1 MEMTKQIAIGN
12 KSVTMTQLVIAIIIG
27 AFALGGGFFGML
39 KAEDRWN
46 QTANCYENA
55 LKTVHLEE
63 TMTAG
68 MQQMFY
74 QQNVK
79 FEEQRLTTLH
89 DQLTQAQIE
98 YQKNPNSQYHKDRVI
113 YLQGEINRVKSNLQK
128 LHEEKV
134 N

>member
-1 MEMTKQIAIGN
+1 MTKQITIGS
-12 KSVTMTQLVIAIIIG
+12 KSITITQLVVSIVIG
-27 AFALGGGFFGML
+27 VFALGGGFWGML

-46 QTANCYENA
+46 QTSNCYENA

-63 TMTAG
+63 TVTAG

-79 FEEQRLTTLH
+79 FEEQRLITLN

-98 YQKNPNSQYHKDRVI
+98 YQKNSNSQYHKDRVI
-113 YLQGEINRVKSNLQK
+113 YLQNEINRVRSNLQK
-128 LHEEKV
+128 LHEKKV